1 MSDVNVIPSNLVA
14 IRKRQFE
21 QLQDE
26 WFSARWAQ
34 QNAEQSLEVA
44 REHTRIAT
52 ERKLQ
57 AERELEAA
65 REEEYRQSRAGAQRT
80 HEEVLRNIRQSLRQM
95 RVAATPPQ
103 EGEVPDPV
111 LSPNS
116 SAHMVFTEPPA
127 SPDSTTVG
135 EPVATS
141 TPVVQAGSGSE
152 YTQLL
157 TPPPQ
162 HQFVKGLT

>member
-57 AERELEAA
+57 ADGSWRRREKRSIDRVVPVPNALMRRSFAISVKVSDKCVLLPYLLGRAPSRSRLILFSRQCRLFCRGYLPSRQLRPILPLLVSRRQRPRLWQKKAA
-65 REEEYRQSRAGAQRT
+65 
-80 HEEVLRNIRQSLRQM
+80 I
-95 RVAATPPQ
+95 
-103 EGEVPDPV
+103 PV
-111 LSPNS
+111 SALLS
-116 SAHMVFTEPPA
+116 F
-127 SPDSTTVG
+127 
-135 EPVATS
+135 
-141 TPVVQAGSGSE
+141 
-152 YTQLL
+152 
-157 TPPPQ
+157 
-162 HQFVKGLT
+162 